1 MISTICFPFRSVN
14 HYFDQGRIKAPN
26 VSPEKVIKVKASWK
40 KSCIRLWRQMS
51 EAGNLRIDE
60 LNTVWE
66 TISLY
71 IATCFFEIENQRIL
85 NEIFY
90 MNIIHIVELET
101 AG

>member
-1 MISTICFPFRSVN
+1 
-14 HYFDQGRIKAPN
+14 
-26 VSPEKVIKVKASWK
+26 
-40 KSCIRLWRQMS
+40 MS

-90 MNIIHIVELET
+90 MNIIHNAELET